1 MATFSLVHGA
11 WGLGLQWDLVR
22 AELEAR
28 GHTVHTPDMPCED
41 LDAGVDE
48 YVAAVPACDVVVGH
62 SLGGLTIPYVEAGK
76 HVFLCALVADDD
88 MRWEDVFVE
97 GFAAG
102 RERDEL
108 GRSYYPDPAVAAA
121 EMQYPPEHAH
131 LAELLRHQA
140 PYGTDPRRPADPEY
154 IVCSR
159 DAVIRPD
166 WQRHAARD
174 VLGVEPIELD
184 AGHMPML
191 DSPRELAAILDG
203 IAGGRPAGRP
213 PVESR

>member
-1 MATFSLVHGA
+1 MRESTSTS
-11 WGLGLQWDLVR
+11 R
-22 AELEAR
+22 
-28 GHTVHTPDMPCED
+28 PC
-41 LDAGVDE
+41 
-48 YVAAVPACDVVVGH
+48 PPCDIVVGH
-62 SLGGLTIPYVEAGK
+62 SLGGMTIPYVDARL
-76 HVFLCALVADDD
+76 HVYLCALVAADD
-88 MRWEDVFVE
+88 MRWEDVFGE
-97 GFAAG
+97 GFGAG

-131 LAELLRHQA
+131 LTELLRRQA
-140 PYGTDPRRPADPEY
+140 PYGTDPRRPEHPAY

-191 DSPRELAAILDG
+191 DSPRELAEILDG
-203 IAGGRPAGRP
+203 LA
-213 PVESR
+213 

>member
-11 WGLGLQWDLVR
+11 WGLGSVWDLVR
-22 AELEAR
+22 AELEPL

-41 LDAGVDE
+41 IDAGVDE
-48 YVAAVPACDVVVGH
+48 YVAAVPACDIVVGH
-62 SLGGLTIPYVEAGK
+62 SLGGMTIPYVEAGL
-76 HVFLCALVADDD
+76 HVFLCALVAVDD
-88 MRWEDVFVE
+88 MRWEDVFGE

-108 GRSYYPDPAVAAA
+108 GRTYYPDPAVAA
-121 EMQYPPEHAH
+121 EEFQFPPEHAH
-131 LAELLRHQA
+131 LAEMLRHQA
-140 PYGTDPRRPADPEY
+140 PYGTDPRRPERAAY

-166 WQRHAARD
+166 WQRHAARA

-191 DSPRELAAILDG
+191 DSPRKLAEILDSL
-203 IAGGRPAGRP
+203 A
-213 PVESR
+213 

>member
-28 GHTVHTPDMPCED
+28 GHAVHTPDMPCED

-48 YVAAVPACDVVVGH
+48 YVAAVPPCDIVVGH
-62 SLGGLTIPYVEAGK
+62 SLGGLTIPYVDAGT
-76 HVFLCALVADDD
+76 HIFLCALVAGDDS
-88 MRWEDVFVE
+88 RWEDVFGE
-97 GFAAG
+97 GFGAG

-108 GRSYYPDPAVAAA
+108 GRSYYPDPAVAVV
-121 EMQYPPEHAH
+121 EMQYPPELAH
-131 LAELLRHQA
+131 LAELLRRQA
-140 PYGTDPRRPADPEY
+140 PYGTDPRRPERPEY

-159 DAVIRPD
+159 DAVIRPE
-166 WQRHAARD
+166 WQRHAARN

-191 DSPRELAAILDG
+191 DSPLELAEILDG
-203 IAGGRPAGRP
+203 LA
-213 PVESR
+213 

>member
-28 GHTVHTPDMPCED
+28 RHTVHTPDMPCED
-41 LDAGVDE
+41 IDAGVDD
-48 YVAAVPACDVVVGH
+48 YVAAVPPCDIVVGH
-62 SLGGLTIPYVEAGK
+62 SLGGMTIPYVDARL
-76 HVFLCALVADDD
+76 HVFLCALVAMDE
-88 MRWEDVFVE
+88 MPWGEIFVE

-121 EMQYPPEHAH
+121 EMQYPPELAH
-131 LAELLRHQA
+131 LAELLRRQA
-140 PYGTDPRRPADPEY
+140 PYGTEPRRPEHPAY
-154 IVCSR
+154 VVCSR

-166 WQRHAARD
+166 WQRHAAWD

-191 DSPRELAAILDG
+191 DSPRELAEILDSL
-203 IAGGRPAGRP
+203 A
-213 PVESR
+213 

>member
-22 AELEAR
+22 AELELR

-41 LDAGVDE
+41 IDAGVDE
-48 YVAAVPACDVVVGH
+48 YVAAVPACDIVVGH
-62 SLGGLTIPYVEAGK
+62 SLGGMTIPYVDAGL
-76 HVFLCALVADDD
+76 HVFLCALVAVDE
-88 MRWEDVFVE
+88 MRWEDVFGE
-97 GFAAG
+97 GFGAG

-108 GRSYYPDPAVAAA
+108 GRTYYPDPAAAA
-121 EMQYPPEHAH
+121 EEMQLPPEHAH

-140 PYGTDPRRPADPEY
+140 PYGTDPRRPEHPAY

-159 DAVIRPD
+159 DAVIRPE
-166 WQRHAARD
+166 WQRHAARA

-184 AGHMPML
+184 AGHMPMRE
-191 DSPRELAAILDG
+191 SPRELAEILDG
-203 IAGGRPAGRP
+203 LA
-213 PVESR
+213 

>member
-28 GHTVHTPDMPCED
+28 GHVVHTPDMPCED
-41 LDAGVDE
+41 VDAGVDE
-48 YVAAVPACDVVVGH
+48 YVAAVPPCDVVVGH
-62 SLGGLTIPYVEAGK
+62 SLGGMTIPYVDAQR
-76 HVFLCALVADDD
+76 HVYLCALVAVDD
-88 MRWEDVFVE
+88 MRWGDIFGE
-97 GFAAG
+97 GFGAG
-102 RERDEL
+102 RMRDEL

-121 EMQYPPEHAH
+121 EMQVPPEHLH
-131 LAELLRHQA
+131 LAELLRPQA
-140 PYGTDPRRPADPEY
+140 PYGTDPRRPEHPEY

-174 VLGVEPIELD
+174 LLGVEPIELD

-191 DSPRELAAILDG
+191 ESPRDLSAMLDALA
-203 IAGGRPAGRP
+203 
-213 PVESR
+213 

>member
-1 MATFSLVHGA
+1 MASFSLVHGA
-11 WGLGLQWDLVR
+11 WGLGLQWDLVH

-28 GHTVHTPDMPCED
+28 GHEVFTPDMPCED
-41 LDAGVDE
+41 IEAGVEE

-62 SLGGLTIPYVEAGK
+62 SLGGLTIPYVAAGK
-76 HVFLCALVADDD
+76 HVFLCALVGDTGTWD
-88 MRWEDVFVE
+88 EIFVE

-131 LAELLRHQA
+131 LATLLRHQA
-140 PYGTDPRRPADPEY
+140 PYGPQPRPVERPEY
-154 IVCSR
+154 VVCTE

-166 WQRHAARD
+166 WQRHLARD
-174 VLGVEPIELD
+174 VLEIEPIELA

-191 DSPRELAAILDG
+191 DSPRELAVILDSL
-203 IAGGRPAGRP
+203 A
-213 PVESR
+213 

>member
-11 WGLGLQWDLVR
+11 WGLGLQWDFVR
-22 AELEAR
+22 SELEAR
-28 GHTVHTPDMPCED
+28 GHTVHAPDMPCED
-41 LDAGVDE
+41 LGAGVDE
-48 YVAAVPACDVVVGH
+48 YVAAVPPCDIVVGH
-62 SLGGLTIPYVEAGK
+62 SLGGMTIPYVDARL
-76 HVFLCALVADDD
+76 HVYLCALVAVDD
-88 MRWEDVFVE
+88 MQWSDVFGE
-97 GFAAG
+97 GFGAG

-108 GRSYYPDPAVAAA
+108 GRSYYPDPAVAAD

-131 LAELLRHQA
+131 LAELLRRQA
-140 PYGTDPRRPADPEY
+140 PYATEPRRPEQPAY
-154 IVCSR
+154 IACSR

-191 DSPRELAAILDG
+191 DRPGELAAILDG
-203 IAGGRPAGRP
+203 LA
-213 PVESR
+213 

>member
-11 WGLGLQWDLVR
+11 WGLGLQWDFVR

-28 GHTVHTPDMPCED
+28 GHTAHTPDMPCED

-48 YVAAVPACDVVVGH
+48 YVAAVPPCDAVVGH
-62 SLGGLTIPYVEAGK
+62 SLGGMTIPYVEAK
-76 HVFLCALVADDD
+76 LHVYLCALVAIDD
-88 MRWEDVFVE
+88 MPWADVFVE

-108 GRSYYPDPAVAAA
+108 GRSYYPDPEVAAT

-131 LAELLRHQA
+131 LAASLRRQA
-140 PYGTDPRRPADPEY
+140 PYGTEPRRPEHPAY

-191 DSPRELAAILDG
+191 ESPRALAEILD
-203 IAGGRPAGRP
+203 ALA
-213 PVESR
+213 

>member
-48 YVAAVPACDVVVGH
+48 YVAAVPPCDIVVGH
-62 SLGGLTIPYVEAGK
+62 SLGGMTIPYVEARL
-76 HVFLCALVADDD
+76 HVYLCALVAVDD
-88 MRWEDVFVE
+88 MPWAEIFGE
-97 GFAAG
+97 GFGAG
-102 RERDEL
+102 RTRDEL

-131 LAELLRHQA
+131 LAELLRCQA
-140 PYGTDPRRPADPEY
+140 PYGTEPRRPEQPAY

-174 VLGVEPIELD
+174 VLRVEPIELD

-191 DSPRELAAILDG
+191 DSPRELAEILDG
-203 IAGGRPAGRP
+203 L
-213 PVESR
+213 S

>member
-41 LDAGVDE
+41 LDAGVEE
-48 YVAAVPACDVVVGH
+48 YVAAVPPCDVVVGH
-62 SLGGLTIPYVEAGK
+62 SLGGMTIPYVEARL
-76 HVFLCALVADDD
+76 HVYLCALVAVDD
-88 MRWEDVFVE
+88 MRWDDVFVE
-97 GFAAG
+97 GFGAG
-102 RERDEL
+102 RERDDL
-108 GRSYYPDPAVAAA
+108 GRSYYPDAAVAAR
-121 EMQYPPEHAH
+121 EMQYPPEQAH
-131 LAELLRHQA
+131 LAGVLRRQA
-140 PYGTDPRRPADPEY
+140 PYGTEPRRPEHPAY
-154 IVCSR
+154 VVCSR

-174 VLGVEPIELD
+174 VLGVEPIELA

-191 DSPRELAAILDG
+191 ECPRELAAILDEILG
-203 IAGGRPAGRP
+203 ERPGDRP
-213 PVESR
+213 PVETL